1 MHKYTFKRIG
11 EPSKNSADCFG
22 PVILPPSPVQQVDSG
37 LVSLLGEQSLDVITP
52 EDGQHPAVMELN
64 IDVNIDPERADWPNH
79 EQTQRL
85 VRYREEEN
93 NYVCQICGSF
103 TPDSDLIMSHIL
115 QDHGDTWRTF
125 DPALMSVSEA
135 SDENTET
142 AASIAAI
149 SGAPTAEIAASGSA
163 PTSTPTIH
171 LDPNWRTN
179 LIKTFNEDAPTK
191 WSETS
196 RNAWR
201 NNERI
206 TDPKTFKKVRQ
217 EIVESLIQHCL
228 GVFGDIK
235 RPSESLLQKLVE
247 DLLAKQY
254 PFMFSM
260 EPGNA
265 MDDRSLNHG
274 RGLGGWSGE
283 QNIFYSFNPFI

>member
-1 MHKYTFKRIG
+1 MIRQ
-11 EPSKNSADCFG
+11 PSSF
-22 PVILPPSPVQQVDSG
+22 QQIDSG
-37 LVSLLGEQSLDVITP
+37 LDSLIGEQSLDVITP
-52 EDGQHPAVMELN
+52 ENGLETQRPAVMELN
-64 IDVNIDPERADWPNH
+64 IDVNIDPDRADWPNH
-79 EQTQRL
+79 EQTKRL
-85 VRYREEEN
+85 IRYNEEEN

-125 DPALMSVSEA
+125 NPALMSVSEA
-135 SDENTET
+135 SDENTAET
-142 AASIAAI
+142 TAET
-149 SGAPTAEIAASGSA
+149 TAEITASGSA

-179 LIKTFNEDAPTK
+179 LIKTFNEDAPMK

-196 RNAWR
+196 RNAWK
-201 NNERI
+201 NNEKI
-206 TDPKTFKKVRQ
+206 TDPKIFKKVRQ

-235 RPSESLLQKLVE
+235 RPSESVLQKLVE
-247 DLLAKQY
+247 DLLAKKY

-283 QNIFYSFNPFI
+283 QNIYSFNPFI